1 MSRITLAC
9 LDMAGTTVADDGA
22 VLAAFHGALDALGVI
37 GEAERGRMTEYVV
50 ATMGESK
57 ITVFRA
63 LFPGDEERAQQA
75 NRAFEAAYARGI
87 DRATPIPGAVE
98 TLESLREYGLRIALT
113 TGFSRATADALLD
126 HLGWRTLIDLSLTP
140 QEVGGRGR
148 PHPDLILAAAAS
160 LADGDPARVA
170 VAGDTAGDI
179 RSGLAAGAPI
189 VAGVLT
195 GAHDRD
201 RLTEA
206 GATHLLHT
214 IADLPALLVR
224 LPTEPGVTLP
234 LINTVH
240 PPAASAGPDTE
251 ASTTHPLDSAARLPA
266 VLSGPDDV
274 PGLLDSLNPLNP
286 LRSTS
291 TTAPD

>member
-22 VLAAFHGALDALGVI
+22 VLAAFHGALDALGVL

-75 NRAFEAAYARGI
+75 NLAFEAAYARGI

-98 TLESLREYGLRIALT
+98 AIESIREQGIRIALT
-113 TGFSRATADALLD
+113 TGFSRATADALID
-126 HLGWRTLIDLSLTP
+126 HLGWRSLIDLSLTP

-148 PHPDLILAAAAS
+148 PHPDLILAAAAI
-160 LADGDPARVA
+160 LADGETARVA
-170 VAGDTAGDI
+170 VAGDTVGDI

-206 GATHLLHT
+206 GATHLLNSV
-214 IADLPALLVR
+214 ADLPAVLANRPTELGATHALNTIAHPPAVLAN
-224 LPTEPGVTLP
+224 LPTE
-234 LINTVH
+234 
-240 PPAASAGPDTE
+240 AG
-251 ASTTHPLDSAARLPA
+251 TTHLFDSVARLPA
-266 VLSGPDDV
+266 VLSGPDNA
-274 PGLLDSLNPLNP
+274 PGPLDPLNP
-286 LRSTS
+286 LHSTS

>member
-9 LDMAGTTVADDGA
+9 LDMAGTTVADGGT

-37 GEAERGRMTEYVV
+37 GEAERGRMSEYVL

-63 LFPGDEERAQQA
+63 LFPGDEQRAQHA

-87 DRATPIPGAVE
+87 DRAAPIPGAVQAM
-98 TLESLREYGLRIALT
+98 ESLREHGVRIALT
-113 TGFSRATADALLD
+113 TGFSRATADALLE

-140 QEVGGRGR
+140 QDVGGRGR
-148 PHPDLILAAAAS
+148 PHPDLILAAAAG
-160 LADGDPARVA
+160 LADGDPARAA

-206 GATHLLHT
+206 GATHLLDS
-214 IADLPALLVR
+214 IAHLPALLAAPG
-224 LPTEPGVTLP
+224 PTPGAA
-234 LINTVH
+234 H
-240 PPAASAGPDTE
+240 PS
-251 ASTTHPLDSAARLPA
+251 DSAARLPA
-266 VLSGPDDV
+266 VLTGPDEA
-274 PGLLDSLNPLNP
+274 PAPLNP
-286 LRSTS
+286 LHSTF

>member
-1 MSRITLAC
+1 MSRITLVC

-75 NRAFEAAYARGI
+75 NRAFEAAHARGI
-87 DRATPIPGAVE
+87 DRATPLPGAVE
-98 TLESLREYGLRIALT
+98 AMESLRESGIRIALT
-113 TGFSRATADALLD
+113 TGFSRATADALID

-140 QEVGGRGR
+140 QDVGGRGR

-160 LADGDPARVA
+160 LANGDPARIA
-170 VAGDTAGDI
+170 VAGDTVGDI

-201 RLTEA
+201 RLAEA
-206 GATHLLHT
+206 GATHLL
-214 IADLPALLVR
+214 
-224 LPTEPGVTLP
+224 
-234 LINTVH
+234 
-240 PPAASAGPDTE
+240 
-251 ASTTHPLDSAARLPA
+251 DSVARLPA
-266 VLSGPDDV
+266 VLSGPDDA
-274 PGLLDSLNPLNP
+274 PGSLDPLNA